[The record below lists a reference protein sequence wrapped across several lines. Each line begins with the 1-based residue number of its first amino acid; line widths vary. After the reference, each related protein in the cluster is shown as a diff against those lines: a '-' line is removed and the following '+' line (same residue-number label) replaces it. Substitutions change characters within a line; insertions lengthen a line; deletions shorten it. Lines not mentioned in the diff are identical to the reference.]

1 MFAFVSRRLRN
12 TALLAHDAVHDK
24 AGCLQLCI
32 AFRPMCLFKQGEFVI
47 ESYLLDSKCKEKRRM
62 MEMICYMFA
71 LGTCAVNLP
80 VAAIVADIVREL
92 HAMST

>member
-1 MFAFVSRRLRN
+1 MQRKK
-12 TALLAHDAVHDK
+12 VHD
-24 AGCLQLCI
+24 G
-32 AFRPMCLFKQGEFVI
+32 
-47 ESYLLDSKCKEKRRM
+47 D
-62 MEMICYMFA
+62 ICYMFA